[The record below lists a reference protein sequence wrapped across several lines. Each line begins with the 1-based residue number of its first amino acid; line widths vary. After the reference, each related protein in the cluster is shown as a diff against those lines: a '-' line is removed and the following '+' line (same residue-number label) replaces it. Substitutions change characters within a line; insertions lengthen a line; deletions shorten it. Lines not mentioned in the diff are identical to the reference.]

1 MQSALLVL
9 ACLLSAP
16 EEAKTAKA
24 ETAKAKV
31 EPAKAAAKA
40 AEKKEEAAKE
50 KAKEEKAKKE
60 EKGKG
65 EPAKTDDKKAEKKK
79 EPTKEEKAATDAMAA
94 KVRALVKQ
102 LDASEQAKREGAEKE
117 LIALGQE
124 VLPLLPKPDAR
135 TPAEVKNRLRRV
147 YTALLNLAVEAS
159 TKPAFVTLNGEMTL
173 SEAMAGIEKQT
184 GNKVIDKRAEQTQ
197 ETPDPKIKLTLD
209 KVPFWQ
215 ALDTVLD
222 AASLQLYN
230 YDVESGYLAYVA
242 RGEGA
247 LPRSPRGS
255 YGGLF
260 RLEPTLL
267 EARSDLRNPMNR
279 VLKLTVDVAWEPRV
293 RPVVLELAPGDLK
306 GTGEAGG
313 EIASDAGDET
323 LEFPVRGTNA
333 GVELEFGF
341 KLPPRSVKQIASI
354 KGKMSALV
362 LGRIEEFE
370 FADLDKAKG
379 VEQERGGVTVV
390 MRECK
395 KNEEIYDVK
404 VRVKFGDAGKAL
416 ESHQGWIYDN
426 ECYLLDKAGNKIE
439 NAGLEATST
448 GPNEVGLDY
457 KFDLGDDASA
467 KGYKFIYKTPA
478 AIVRIPIEFEIKN
491 IDLP

>member
-1 MQSALLVL
+1 MNATLLVL

-16 EEAKTAKA
+16 EEPKAAKPEPAKVAAKAPEKKEAADKGAKAKA
-24 ETAKAKV
+24 EPAKGETKKT
-31 EPAKAAAKA
+31 EPA
-40 AEKKEEAAKE
+40 
-50 KAKEEKAKKE
+50 
-60 EKGKG
+60 KG
-65 EPAKTDDKKAEKKK
+65 EPAKKVEKKEEKKAE
-79 EPTKEEKAATDAMAA
+79 PTASDLIAP
-94 KVRALVKQ
+94 KVRALIKQ
-102 LDASEQAKREGAEKE
+102 LDASEQAKREAAEKE
-117 LIALGQE
+117 LIALGQD

-147 YTALLNLAVEAS
+147 YTALLAAAIEAS

-184 GNKVIDKRAEQTQ
+184 GNKVVDKRSERM
-197 ETPDPKIKLTLD
+197 EEVPDPKMKLALE

-222 AASLQLYN
+222 AANLQLYN
-230 YDVESGYLAYVA
+230 YDVEGGGLGYVS

-247 LPRSPRGS
+247 LPRIGHGG

-267 EARSDLRNPMNR
+267 EATSDLRNPMNKG
-279 VLKLTVDVAWEPRV
+279 LKLTVDVAWEPRV

-306 GTGEAGG
+306 ATDEAGG
-313 EIASDAGDET
+313 ELASDAGMET

-370 FADLDKAKG
+370 FTDLDKAKG
-379 VEQERGGVTVV
+379 VEQERGGVTVI
-390 MRECK
+390 MREVR

-404 VRVKFGDAGKAL
+404 VKVKFGDAGKAL

-426 ECYLLDKAGNKIE
+426 ECYLLDRSGNKIE

-448 GPNEVGLDY
+448 GANEVGLDY
-457 KFDLGDDASA
+457 KFDLGEETSA

-478 AIVRIPIEFEIKN
+478 AIVRIPIEFELKN
-491 IDLP
+491 IELP

>member
-1 MQSALLVL
+1 VNATLLVL

-16 EEAKTAKA
+16 EETKAAKP
-24 ETAKAKV
+24 
-31 EPAKAAAKA
+31 EPAKAAAKTP
-40 AEKKEEAAKE
+40 EKKEPADKGEKAKAEAAKKE
-50 KAKEEKAKKE
+50 GGAKKAEPAKTEPAKKE
-60 EKGKG
+60 EK
-65 EPAKTDDKKAEKKK
+65 
-79 EPTKEEKAATDAMAA
+79 KEEKSASDLIAP
-94 KVRALVKQ
+94 KVRALIKQ
-102 LDASEQAKREGAEKE
+102 LDASEQAKREAAEKE
-117 LIALGQE
+117 LIALGQD

-147 YTALLNLAVEAS
+147 YSALLAAAVETS
-159 TKPAFVTLNGEMTL
+159 TKPAFVTLSGEMTL

-184 GNKVIDKRAEQTQ
+184 GNKVIDKRGEQTQ
-197 ETPDPKIKLTLD
+197 ETPDPKIKLSLE

-230 YDVESGYLAYVA
+230 YDVESGSLAFVA

-247 LPRSPRGS
+247 LPRSTHGA

-267 EARSDLRNPMNR
+267 EARSDLRNPMNK

-306 GTGEAGG
+306 GTDEAGG
-313 EIASDAGDET
+313 EIVSDAGEET

-333 GVELEFGF
+333 GVELELGF

-370 FADLDKAKG
+370 FTDLDKAKG
-379 VEQERGGVTVV
+379 VEQERGGVTVIV
-390 MRECK
+390 REVR

-426 ECYLLDKAGNKIE
+426 ECYLLDRSGNKIE

-448 GPNEVGLDY
+448 GQNEVGLDY
-457 KFDLGDDASA
+457 KFDLGDETSA
-467 KGYKFIYKTPA
+467 KGFKFIYKTPA
-478 AIVRIPIEFEIKN
+478 AIVRIPIEFELKN
-491 IDLP
+491 IELP

>member
-1 MQSALLVL
+1 
-9 ACLLSAP
+9 
-16 EEAKTAKA
+16 
-24 ETAKAKV
+24 
-31 EPAKAAAKA
+31 
-40 AEKKEEAAKE
+40 
-50 KAKEEKAKKE
+50 
-60 EKGKG
+60 
-65 EPAKTDDKKAEKKK
+65 
-79 EPTKEEKAATDAMAA
+79 
-94 KVRALVKQ
+94 
-102 LDASEQAKREGAEKE
+102 
-117 LIALGQE
+117 
-124 VLPLLPKPDAR
+124 
-135 TPAEVKNRLRRV
+135 
-147 YTALLNLAVEAS
+147 
-159 TKPAFVTLNGEMTL
+159 MTL

-184 GNKVIDKRAEQTQ
+184 GNKVIDKRAEQMQ
-197 ETPDPKIKLTLD
+197 ETPDPKIKLALD

-222 AASLQLYN
+222 AGNLQLYN
-230 YDVESGYLAYVA
+230 YDVDTGSLAYVA
-242 RGEGA
+242 RGDGA
-247 LPRSPRGS
+247 LPRSTHGT

-260 RLEPTLL
+260 RLEPTLV
-267 EARSDLRNPMNR
+267 ESRSDLRNPMNK

-306 GTGEAGG
+306 ATDDAGG
-313 EIASDAGDET
+313 EITSDAGEET

-370 FADLDKAKG
+370 FTDLDKAKG
-379 VEQERGGVTVV
+379 VEQERGGVTVI
-390 MRECK
+390 MREVR

-404 VRVKFGDAGKAL
+404 VKVKFGDAGKAL

-448 GPNEVGLDY
+448 GPNEVGLDF
-457 KFDLGDDASA
+457 KFDLGEDTSP

-478 AIVRIPIEFEIKN
+478 AIVRIPIEFEMKN
-491 IDLP
+491 IELP